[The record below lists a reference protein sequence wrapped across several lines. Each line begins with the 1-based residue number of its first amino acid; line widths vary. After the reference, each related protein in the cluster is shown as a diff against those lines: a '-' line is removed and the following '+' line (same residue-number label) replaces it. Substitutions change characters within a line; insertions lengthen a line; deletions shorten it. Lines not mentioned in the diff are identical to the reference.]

1 MSKTLITFQ
10 DFKMSQ
16 SNKVL
21 LDNINFSIHEFDR
34 IVLVGRNGC
43 GKSSLLNLLKN
54 KCEYDTGCIWVAP
67 NLKID
72 YLEQD
77 PPKPNINNLLE
88 FLSQDNE
95 HTNLSR
101 TKEVIEELNLKILF

>member
-1 MSKTLITFQ
+1 MPKTLITFK

-21 LDNINFSIHEFDR
+21 LDNVNLSIHQFDR
-34 IVLVGRNGC
+34 IVLVGENGC

-54 KCEYDTGCIWVAP
+54 KEECDAGDIWIAP

-77 PPKPNINNLLE
+77 PPEPS
-88 FLSQDNE
+88 LSLIHISE
-95 HTNLSR
+95 PTR
-101 TKEVIEELNLKILF
+101 PY

>member
-1 MSKTLITFQ
+1 MPKTLITFQ

-21 LDNINFSIHEFDR
+21 LDNINITIHQFDR
-34 IVLVGRNGC
+34 IVLVGQNGC
-43 GKSSLLNLLKN
+43 GKSSLLRLLKN
-54 KCEYDTGCIWVAP
+54 KDECDAGSIWITP

-77 PPKPNINNLLE
+77 PPEPTINNLLE
-88 FLSQDNE
+88 FLSKNNQHPNF
-95 HTNLSR
+95 LR
-101 TKEVIEELNLKILF
+101 QKKLLKN

>member
-10 DFKMSQ
+10 NFKMSQ

-21 LDNINFSIHEFDR
+21 LDNVNVSIHQFDR
-34 IVLVGRNGC
+34 IVLVGQNGC
-43 GKSSLLNLLKN
+43 GKSSLLSLLKN
-54 KCEYDTGCIWVAP
+54 KEVCDAGSIWIAP

-77 PPKPNINNLLE
+77 PPEPSFNNLQRNIGHLIGC
-88 FLSQDNE
+88 FYNIGVGFI
-95 HTNLSR
+95 R
-101 TKEVIEELNLKILF
+101 TRGCH